1 MKQRARCHTYTRERE
16 KERERERE
24 REQMGESHDDK
35 HDDIDNDNG
44 NEDNKDDDDDNDKG
58 KMFKL
63 VYQFVA
69 LTRVCSRSH
78 RRAWSR
84 SRGSN
89 DPVDRPHGS
98 RPSTQRR
105 VDDDNND
112 SRSLSPPRGE
122 TRYSTR
128 LSRQSLRAAI
138 RERHARRENVQLR
151 NTRSGRVGAEVG
163 EEQRTRP
170 PAVDWRKRPARWSV
184 ANWLGLTPR
193 VATARLDA
201 QRPRRQRRQRRAVSP
216 IVAPRMRD

>member
-1 MKQRARCHTYTRERE
+1 LIEALARQSSLRQSHVTNTASQGDTAALNAIESEGNRRRFREETLSLRRAPSLVSWNGDEWVKQRARCHTYTRERE

-89 DPVDRPHGS
+89 DSVDRPHGS

-128 LSRQSLRAAI
+128 LSRQSL
-138 RERHARRENVQLR
+138 
-151 NTRSGRVGAEVG
+151 
-163 EEQRTRP
+163 
-170 PAVDWRKRPARWSV
+170 
-184 ANWLGLTPR
+184 
-193 VATARLDA
+193 
-201 QRPRRQRRQRRAVSP
+201 
-216 IVAPRMRD
+216 